1 MHSHTREVDSTRYL
15 RKTDACG
22 NFSQQIKIIKPETE
36 PTVRGFLSLKDG
48 CKVNGI

>member
-1 MHSHTREVDSTRYL
+1 MHSHTREVDST